1 MRRVIVVGV
10 GSPYG
15 DDNLGWEV
23 VRQLRLNP
31 KIQGLSTQDVVIHCA
46 DRPGIDL
53 LNVIN
58 QTNTA
63 LIIDAVVSDFPPGT
77 ITRLEKD
84 DIDALL
90 KNSYTSSHDF
100 GVLQTIAL
108 GKALNQLPDKII
120 ILGIT
125 VGNENVVRDDFGNKK
140 INLSQAHMSHFI
152 DVIISELDKL
162 VRKAADCDV

>member
-10 GSPYG
+10 GSPFG

-31 KIQGLSTQDVVIHCA
+31 KIQGLSSQDVVIHCA

-63 LIIDAVVSDFPPGT
+63 LIIDAAVSDFPPGT

-108 GKALNQLPDKII
+108 GKALNQLPKRII

-125 VGNENVVRDDFGNKK
+125 IGDENIVRDEFGNNKMS
-140 INLSQAHMSHFI
+140 LSQAHMKRFVDLI
-152 DVIISELDKL
+152 VDEMEKL
-162 VRKAADCDV
+162 VKKEADCGV